1 MDAEKRGVF
10 LVADL
15 PEEVRRL
22 IDGVPLREN
31 HGCSGAQ
38 TFYFPRDGGMYL
50 KTAPSGSLER
60 AWRMQAY
67 FAEHGLSSPVVLYV
81 SGAQDWMVTAA
92 LPGEDGTSPRCL
104 ADPERLC
111 TVFGAALRQLHETD
125 AADCPVRDRM
135 EELSAM
141 ASASSFSQA
150 HLDRI
155 ARYIGAANAAHAP
168 AEIAAGRGCLENHTL
183 IHGDACL
190 PNILL
195 RDWQCTGFIDM
206 AEGGLGDR
214 HYDLAWGL
222 WTLDYNLGPGDWG
235 AVFLD
240 AYGRDAV
247 DPERL
252 RVCGLLAAM
261 ESPSPAAF

>member
-10 LVADL
+10 LGADL

-81 SGAQDWMVTAA
+81 SGEQDWMVTAA
-92 LPGEDGTSPRCL
+92 LPGEDGTSPRYL

-111 TVFGAALRQLHETD
+111 TVFGAALRRLHETD
-125 AADCPVRDRM
+125 ATDCPVRTEWRSCRQW
-135 EELSAM
+135 LRLPPSARRIWT
-141 ASASSFSQA
+141 ASRAIS
-150 HLDRI
+150 
-155 ARYIGAANAAHAP
+155 
-168 AEIAAGRGCLENHTL
+168 GR
-183 IHGDACL
+183 
-190 PNILL
+190 PMPPML
-195 RDWQCTGFIDM
+195 RRR
-206 AEGGLGDR
+206 LR
-214 HYDLAWGL
+214 
-222 WTLDYNLGPGDWG
+222 
-235 AVFLD
+235 
-240 AYGRDAV
+240 RDA
-247 DPERL
+247 DAWRTI
-252 RVCGLLAAM
+252 R
-261 ESPSPAAF
+261 